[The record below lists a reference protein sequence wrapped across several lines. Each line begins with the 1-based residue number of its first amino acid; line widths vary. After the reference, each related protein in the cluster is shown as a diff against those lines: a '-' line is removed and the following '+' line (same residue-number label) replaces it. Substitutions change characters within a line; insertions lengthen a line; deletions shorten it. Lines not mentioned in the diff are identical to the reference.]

1 MTPVRDVQDLFSK
14 PISPALLAD
23 SRRCAC
29 AYLSKLNT
37 YIYCRACHLRKDD
50 GYLPLLVVL
59 PQCECA
65 LQLRRPAG
73 YHHQWYI
80 RTGKYM
86 FTVRKIRVL
95 PRSTRSCHWRTI
107 FVGSSRSFTLL
118 TSSLISYW
126 NDVQAYLVMAT
137 GDTTLDTACA
147 SRPFEWIRYAQW
159 AINAPLFI
167 LLIGDTAQ
175 APMFEI
181 IFAAT
186 TALLAVASLF
196 AAALS
201 PVCIASWP
209 CLHSVLCVA
218 S

>member
-1 MTPVRDVQDLFSK
+1 
-14 PISPALLAD
+14 
-23 SRRCAC
+23 
-29 AYLSKLNT
+29 
-37 YIYCRACHLRKDD
+37 
-50 GYLPLLVVL
+50 
-59 PQCECA
+59 
-65 LQLRRPAG
+65 
-73 YHHQWYI
+73 
-80 RTGKYM
+80 
-86 FTVRKIRVL
+86 
-95 PRSTRSCHWRTI
+95 
-107 FVGSSRSFTLL
+107 
-118 TSSLISYW
+118 
-126 NDVQAYLVMAT
+126 VQAYLVMAT

-209 CLHSVLCVA
+209 LFAFGIVCGLLTAYSLLYTFAATAAKGAFAGLYRYASIIAVFLFIGYAIVWGVSEGGKKTTDTQEIIIYTVLDLLTTAVA
-218 S
+218 PFFFLNVRASIIRFGQCFAWLGATKEAAKYEF